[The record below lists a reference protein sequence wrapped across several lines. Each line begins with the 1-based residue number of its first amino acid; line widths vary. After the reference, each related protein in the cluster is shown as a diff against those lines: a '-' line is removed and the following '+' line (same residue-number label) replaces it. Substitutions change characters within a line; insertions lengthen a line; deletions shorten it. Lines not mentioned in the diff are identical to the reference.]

1 MSAIPAYRQIYT
13 TLKGRIKDGIYKPG
27 MLLPTES
34 QLEKEFS
41 VSRTTVRKAISL
53 LAGEGYL
60 KIRQGRGTEILDVST
75 TQKLNHISSVTETL
89 TSKGFH
95 VTVRGMCIDRVPAP
109 DIVQESLQLPENVM
123 VYRVQRV
130 QCANGQPV
138 AITINYLK
146 ENLVPGLEKYQD
158 MFTGLYQFLEEHY
171 NLILTEA
178 TETLSAC
185 SADFMESQILQIP
198 IGSPLL
204 CSKRVSYV
212 EQGPFEY
219 SSIKLVADKY
229 EYSIHLQGRG

>member
-1 MSAIPAYRQIYT
+1 MSAIPAYRHIYT
-13 TLKGRIKDGIYKPG
+13 TLKTRIKEGIYKPG

-34 QLEKEFS
+34 QLETEFS

-75 TQKLNHISSVTETL
+75 TQRLNHISSVTETL
-89 TSKGFH
+89 TNKGFH
-95 VTVRGMCIDRVPAP
+95 VTVQGMCIDRVLAP
-109 DIVQESLQLPENVM
+109 DVVQESLQLPENSTVF
-123 VYRVQRV
+123 RVQRV

-138 AITINYLK
+138 ALIVNYLK
-146 ENLVPGLEKYQD
+146 ENLVPGLDQYQN
-158 MFTGLYQFLEEHY
+158 MFTGLYEFLEDKY
-171 NLILTEA
+171 KIILTEA
-178 TETLSAC
+178 TETLSAS

-204 CSKRVSYV
+204 CSRRVSYV

-219 SSIKLVADKY
+219 STIKLVADKY